1 MLLAAG
7 VRTTDLPAVRA
18 GLDRAVR
25 TGLRRVTAGT
35 VGGAGSVGGAGGVGG
50 FGVVDG
56 TGSGGV
62 GKIDGPTGGAG
73 RDAALDPVHRGRA
86 LHDLRRMLQVVDQAD
101 LWWVSAAAGREVT
114 DHPVDRRDPG
124 GVRGPG
130 RPGAGTLFPA
140 PSGLLLWEGPTGLT
154 LQVTGGRRR
163 VVTDDGLP
171 PDEDRGWPVCGVL
184 WFRVEGKPVVVPL
197 SERTAPGS
205 RHRVA
210 AAGPEDTLAGG
221 YRRLGTD
228 PPLADL
234 LTGTWD
240 ALAAG
245 RLATTVRR
253 VVHRGSPVRRHEV
266 HRAHHVAG

>member
-35 VGGAGSVGGAGGVGG
+35 VGGVGSAGGFGAVGDAGAGGVGR
-50 FGVVDG
+50 
-56 TGSGGV
+56 V
-62 GKIDGPTGGAG
+62 GGPTGGAG
-73 RDAALDPVHRGRA
+73 RGAALDPVHRGRA
-86 LHDLRRMLQVVDQAD
+86 LHDLRRMLQVVDRAD
-101 LWWVSAAAGREVT
+101 LWWVSAAAGREVV
-114 DHPVDRRDPG
+114 DHPVERHAPSG
-124 GVRGPG
+124 LRGPG
-130 RPGAGTLFPA
+130 RPGAGTVFPA

-163 VVTDDGLP
+163 VVTGADLLPDDGLLP
-171 PDEDRGWPVCGVL
+171 GDDHGWPVCGVL
-184 WFRVEGKPVVVPL
+184 WFRVEGQPVVVPL

-221 YRRLGTD
+221 YRRLTAD

-253 VVHRGSPVRRHEV
+253 VVHRGAPVRRHEV